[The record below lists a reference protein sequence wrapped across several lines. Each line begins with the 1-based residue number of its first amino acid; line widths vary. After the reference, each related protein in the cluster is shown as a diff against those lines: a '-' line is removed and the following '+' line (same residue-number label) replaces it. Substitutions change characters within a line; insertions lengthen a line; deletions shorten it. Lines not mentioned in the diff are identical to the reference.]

1 MLGKRA
7 LLLGAGLGLE
17 GLAAA
22 RVGAANVMLTDIG
35 RCVRCA
41 CESVLRCDRR

>member
-1 MLGKRA
+1 M

-22 RVGAANVMLTDIG
+22 RVGASHVVLTDIG
-35 RCVRCA
+35 RCDLSFNAVCIRT
-41 CESVLRCDRR
+41 SG

>member
-1 MLGKRA
+1 MCGKRV

-22 RVGAANVMLTDIG
+22 RVGAAHVVLTDIG
-35 RCVRCA
+35 RFLLHFEA
-41 CESVLRCDRR
+41 AAMF